1 MEILIV
7 DDQRLFADILKKA
20 IESDSRH
27 DFQVTT
33 ACMPREVI
41 HLIDERYFDV
51 ILMDIHM
58 PNMDGIEL
66 TRRIIRK
73 NTGTKIL
80 MLTAFGYDDYVR
92 KSMEAGAVGFLLK
105 DISSDELIASILG
118 ASRGTKIISSGV
130 FDYSRDQVVK
140 NHTPKEVPVGLK
152 QLTLREREALILVMR
167 GFSNQEIAEKLSLSL
182 QTVKNYLSTIYSKLN
197 VKNRF
202 QAMRL
207 AMKHKVDRIQ
217 VD

>member
-7 DDQRLFADILKKA
+7 DDQRLFSDTLKKT
-20 IESDSRH
+20 IEGDSHH
-27 DFQVTT
+27 DFRVTA
-33 ACMPREVI
+33 ACSFQEVI
-41 HLIDERYFDV
+41 HLTGEKNFDV
-51 ILMDIHM
+51 VLMDIQM

-66 TRRIIRK
+66 TRRITRQNK
-73 NTGTKIL
+73 NTKIL
-80 MLTAFGYDDYVR
+80 MLTAFGYDDYVK
-92 KSMEAGAVGFLLK
+92 KSMDAGAVGFLLK
-105 DISSDELIASILG
+105 DITSDELIASILG

-130 FDYSRDQVVK
+130 FDYSRDQVIK
-140 NHTPKEVPVGLK
+140 NYSPNEIPVGVK

-167 GFSNQEIAEKLSLSL
+167 GFSNQEIAEKLCLSL
-182 QTVKNYLSTIYSKLN
+182 QTVKNYLSSIYSKLN

-207 AMKHKVDRIQ
+207 AMKYKIDRIQ

>member
-1 MEILIV
+1 M
-7 DDQRLFADILKKA
+7 
-20 IESDSRH
+20 
-27 DFQVTT
+27 
-33 ACMPREVI
+33 
-41 HLIDERYFDV
+41 
-51 ILMDIHM
+51 
-58 PNMDGIEL
+58 
-66 TRRIIRK
+66 
-73 NTGTKIL
+73 
-80 MLTAFGYDDYVR
+80 
-92 KSMEAGAVGFLLK
+92 
-105 DISSDELIASILG
+105 
-118 ASRGTKIISSGV
+118 
-130 FDYSRDQVVK
+130 
-140 NHTPKEVPVGLK
+140 GLK

>member
-27 DFQVTT
+27 DFQVTR
-33 ACMPREVI
+33 ACIPREVI

-140 NHTPKEVPVGLK
+140 NHIPKEVPVGLK

>member
-33 ACMPREVI
+33 ACIPGEVI

-130 FDYSRDQVVK
+130 FDYSRDQIVK
-140 NHTPKEVPVGLK
+140 NHIPKEVPVGLK

-217 VD
+217 VE